1 MLWTPFKKPSKRFLG
16 IDIGTTSIK
25 IVELSGQKERIKLE
39 NYGEIGAQMFYKKP
53 FRTFEKSTLLLS
65 NKDIAKA
72 IGAIFKEAKIENR
85 EAVFSIPDFSTFF
98 TFLDLPP
105 MTQEEISSAVQ
116 FKARQHIPL
125 PLSEVVLDWSIIGSI
140 IEEGK
145 VSNREK
151 AGIKVLLVAVPH
163 EVINQYQEIARLS
176 QIRLLALEAEVFGL
190 VRSLIKDKKGIIT
203 LVDIGAQ
210 STTISIIENG
220 VLKITYSFDVS
231 GNELTRLLSKS
242 LNISYNKAE
251 ELKKR
256 HGIGFSEMK
265 IGRILSP
272 LIDLMLS
279 EIEKISQ
286 NFYKTEGKEIE
297 KVILAG
303 GSALLPGL
311 KEYSLKRLKK
321 TVEIANPFTEIF
333 YSPVLEQTLREI
345 GPSYA
350 IAVGMAL
357 RGLKF

>member
-1 MLWTPFKKPSKRFLG
+1 MLWTPFKKATKKFLG
-16 IDIGTTSIK
+16 IDIGTASIK
-25 IVELSGQKERIKLE
+25 IVELSSLRARIKLE
-39 NYGEIGAQMFYKKP
+39 NYGEIGAPMFYEKP

-65 NKDIAKA
+65 NQDIAKA
-72 IGAIFKEAKIENR
+72 IGVIFKEAKIENR
-85 EAVFSIPDFSTFF
+85 DAVFSIPDFSTFF
-98 TFLDLPP
+98 TFLELPP
-105 MTQEEISSAVQ
+105 MTQEEIPSAVQ

-125 PLSEVVLDWSIIGSI
+125 PLSEVALDWTI
-140 IEEGK
+140 IEGEA
-145 VSNREK
+145 SNQKK
-151 AGIKVLLVAVPH
+151 AELKILLVAVPH

-190 VRSLIKDKKGIIT
+190 ARSLIKDKKGTIA

-210 STTISIIENG
+210 STTISIIEKG

-251 ELKKR
+251 ELKRR
-256 HGIGFSEMK
+256 HGIGFSEMQV
-265 IGRILSP
+265 GRILSP

-286 NFYKTEGKEIE
+286 NFYQAEGKEIE

-311 KEYSLKRLKK
+311 KEYSSDHLKK
-321 TVEIANPFTEIF
+321 TVEIANPFAEIF
-333 YSPVLEQTLREI
+333 YPPVLSQTLGEI

-357 RGLKF
+357 RGFE

>member
-1 MLWTPFKKPSKRFLG
+1 MLWTPFKKPFKRFLG

-25 IVELSGQKERIKLE
+25 VVELSGLRERIKLE
-39 NYGEIGAQMFYKKP
+39 NYGEIGAQMFYRKP

-98 TFLDLPP
+98 TFLELPP

-125 PLSEVVLDWSIIGSI
+125 PLSEVVLDWSII
-140 IEEGK
+140 EEGE

-210 STTISIIENG
+210 STTISIIEKG
-220 VLKITYSFDVS
+220 VLKRTYSFDVS

-242 LNISYNKAE
+242 LDISYNEAE
-251 ELKKR
+251 DLKRR

-272 LIDLMLS
+272 LIDLLLS

-286 NFYKTEGKEIE
+286 NSYKTEGKEIE

-311 KEYSLKRLKK
+311 KEYSSKRLKK

-357 RGLKF
+357 RGFE